1 MEDEQQIIDRN
12 LKEGSPTELEIDEEM
27 ELDEDSAGEE
37 EEEEE
42 VGDPGS
48 FPSPEEHVALEHG
61 CSEQSGT
68 SGLFFFYNC
77 CGNSFWRIICIK
89 NENS

>member
-12 LKEGSPTELEIDEEM
+12 LKEGSPPELEIDEEM
-27 ELDEDSAGEE
+27 ELDEGSAGEE

-48 FPSPEEHVALEHG
+48 SPSPEEHVALGHG
-61 CSEQSGT
+61 SSEQAGT
-68 SGLFFFYNC
+68 SGLSFFIYNC
-77 CGNSFWRIICIK
+77 CGNSFF
-89 NENS
+89 